1 MLTDVKTIL
10 YATDLG
16 KYTRPAFRMAVSL
29 AEKYDAKIIFL
40 YVIEPL
46 SASASTMVNVY
57 LPNTTVEELYKESVN
72 EIHSRVAERI
82 TKFCDEEM
90 DGHRYPHGSPQTLI
104 VEGMPAP
111 TIIKTADKMDVDLVV
126 MGSHG
131 HNTLENLF
139 VGSVAN
145 KVVNRCSKPVLLVP
159 LKE

>member
-1 MLTDVKTIL
+1 
-10 YATDLG
+10 
-16 KYTRPAFRMAVSL
+16 
-29 AEKYDAKIIFL
+29 
-40 YVIEPL
+40 
-46 SASASTMVNVY
+46 
-57 LPNTTVEELYKESVN
+57 
-72 EIHSRVAERI
+72 
-82 TKFCDEEM
+82 
-90 DGHRYPHGSPQTLI
+90 SPQTLI

-139 VGSVAN
+139 VGSVAS